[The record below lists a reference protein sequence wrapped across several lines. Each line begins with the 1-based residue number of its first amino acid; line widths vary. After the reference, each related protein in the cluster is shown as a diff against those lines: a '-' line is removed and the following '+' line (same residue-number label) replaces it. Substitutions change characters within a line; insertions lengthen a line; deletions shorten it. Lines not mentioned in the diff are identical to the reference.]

1 VNTNE
6 AKRGNPG
13 LTGAGGLVCDSS
25 GA

>member
-13 LTGAGGLVCDSS
+13 LTGAGGLICDSS